1 MPTTKKRLN
10 ITLSP
15 ELERA
20 IAALAKR
27 DVLPQAQ
34 KATELLKIA
43 LEIEEDRVWDDIAQ
57 RRDRKAQF
65 VSHENAWQ

>member
-1 MPTTKKRLN
+1 MPTSKKRLN

-20 IAALAKR
+20 VAILAKR
-27 DVLPQAQ
+27 DALPQAQ

-43 LEIEEDRVWDDIAQ
+43 LEIEEDHVWDEIAG
-57 RRDRKAQF
+57 RREGRVRF
-65 VSHENAWQ
+65 LPHETAWR